1 MFLIFI
7 SKIFNINAHKNQK
20 LSNNH
25 KYKHVI
31 INQIAIVTL
40 FNVVTNILK
49 LLIIFNNATLLIL
62 F

>member
-1 MFLIFI
+1 MFFNFI
-7 SKIFNINAHKNQK
+7 SKIFNINANINQK

-31 INQIAIVTL
+31 INQIAIVTSS
-40 FNVVTNILK
+40 NVVTNILK